1 MNQRELKDVLVE
13 QLKDLYSAEK
23 QLIKALPKMAKA
35 ANSEELSSGFEEHLT
50 QTKGHVQRLE
60 TILDELQETSRGPV
74 CKGMEGL
81 VAEGKEVIE
90 DDEFEGEAKDVA
102 LIAAAQRVE
111 HYEIAGYGCVRA
123 YAEQLGMDDAAS
135 LLEQTLEEE
144 KETDEKLNKVSERFI
159 QSVQSGTEEE
169 EEDETASSRG
179 RKTKAARA

>member
-1 MNQRELKDVLVE
+1 MTQQELKDILVE

-35 ANSEELSSGFEEHLT
+35 ANSDELSSGFEQHLE
-50 QTKGHVQRLE
+50 QTKGHVQRIE
-60 TILDELQETSRGPV
+60 TILEELEETTRGPV

-81 VAEGKEVIE
+81 VAEGKETIE
-90 DDEFEGEAKDVA
+90 DDELEGEAKDVA

-111 HYEIAGYGCVRA
+111 HYEIAAYGCVRA
-123 YAEQLGMDDAAS
+123 YAEQLGMDDAVS

-144 KETDEKLNKVSERFI
+144 KETDQKLNEISERF
-159 QSVQSGTEEE
+159 VENVESGTEAEE
-169 EEDETASSRG
+169 NEVASSRV